1 MSVSLKNEADKT
13 SYCLGMDIGASFRKL
28 PLKVNI
34 EAAAQGMKDVFSGG
48 SLQIDQDEF
57 VALMRKFQ
65 QELQESARKQQA
77 SAGEANRKQEAEFLA
92 ANKKDKDVIV
102 TASGLQYK
110 VLKEGSGAKP
120 GLSSVVTVHYTGTLP
135 DGTVFDSSVQRG
147 QPATFPVNGVIRG
160 WTEALQLMSTG
171 SKYKLFIPSA
181 LAYGSRGAGQQIGPD
196 QMLVFE
202 VELLEVK

>member
-48 SLQIDQDEF
+48 TLQINQDEF

-102 TASGLQYK
+102 MASGLQYK

-120 GLSSVVTVHYTGTLP
+120 GPASVVTVHYTGTLP

-196 QMLVFE
+196 QMLIFE

>member
-1 MSVSLKNEADKT
+1 MSVSLKTEADKT
-13 SYCLGMDIGASFRKL
+13 SYCLGMDIGSSFRKL
-28 PLKVNI
+28 PFKVNI

-65 QELQESARKQQA
+65 QELQESARKQQE

-92 ANKKDKDVIV
+92 ANKNDKDVIV

-110 VLKEGSGAKP
+110 VLKEGNGAKP
-120 GLSSVVTVHYTGTLP
+120 GPSNVVTVHYTGTLP

-147 QPATFPVNGVIRG
+147 QPATFPVNGVISG
-160 WTEALQLMSTG
+160 WTEALQLMSAG

-181 LAYGSRGAGQQIGPD
+181 LAYGKRGAGAQIGPD
-196 QMLVFE
+196 QMLIFE